1 MNGALEGQAKSRRC
15 LVMGLGAFGGGLGV
29 TRELVR
35 AGASEVL
42 VTDLSPAE
50 KLQAGVQALQPLVQA
65 GRVTLRLGGHDEA
78 DFRRAELVV
87 ANPAVP
93 KPWAN
98 RFLLAA
104 REAGAR
110 ITTEL
115 RMALDALPSGRVI
128 AVTGTAGKSTTSAMV
143 AHLLDGHGRRATLA
157 GNIGGSLLESAPNLG
172 PRDWLVLEVS
182 SFMLWWLGPEAGGD
196 RWVPRIGAL
205 TNLADNHLDWH
216 GDAAHYSASKSCVRA
231 PGQSAF
237 LSRFD
242 QDDAVNAQRY
252 AALAPGAWW
261 RGGDLDPAIE
271 SRPALADACPLPGVH
286 NRRNAL
292 LALQV
297 AAAAMRADGET
308 PDLEALSR
316 RLATFRGLPHR
327 LALVHEAGGVRW
339 FDDSK
344 ATTPEAALLAVSCF
358 GDPARVHLIAG
369 GYDKGSDLAPI
380 AQLAPTLAGLYAIGA
395 TESRLIGSGGHACGT
410 LQAATERIRERLR
423 PGDVVLL
430 SPGCASWDQFENYE
444 DRGRRFAALAASR

>member
-1 MNGALEGQAKSRRC
+1 MNTALERKARGRRC

-35 AGASEVL
+35 AGAAEVV
-42 VTDLSPAE
+42 VTDLASPA
-50 KLQAGVQALQPLVQA
+50 KLQDGVRALEPLVATGQV
-65 GRVTLRLGGHDEA
+65 RLRLGEHDEG

-98 RFLLAA
+98 PLLAA
-104 REAGAR
+104 ARAAGATV
-110 ITTEL
+110 TTEMRL
-115 RMALDALPSGRVI
+115 ALEAVPADRVI
-128 AVTGTAGKSTTSAMV
+128 AVTGSAGKSTTSSMI

-157 GNIGGSLLESAPNLG
+157 GNIGGSLLEKAPTVG
-172 PRDWLVLEVS
+172 PRDWLVIEMS
-182 SFMLWWLGPEAGGD
+182 SFMLWWLGPESGAE
-196 RWVPRIGAL
+196 RWVPRIGVL

-216 GDAAHYSASKSCVRA
+216 GERSHYSASKSCVRG

-242 QDDAVNAQRY
+242 SDDPVNAARF
-252 AALAPGAWW
+252 AALPPGAWW
-261 RGGDLDPAIE
+261 RGGALDPAIE
-271 SRPALADACPLPGVH
+271 TRPSLVDRCPLPGAH

-292 LALQV
+292 LALQT
-297 AAAAMRADGET
+297 AAAALRCDGET
-308 PDLEALSR
+308 PDLDAIASG
-316 RLATFRGLPHR
+316 LADFRGLPHR
-327 LALVHEAGGVRW
+327 LALVHERDGVRW

-358 GDPARVHLIAG
+358 EDPSRVHLIAG
-369 GYDKGSDLAPI
+369 GYDKGSDLAPL
-380 AQLAPTLAGLYAIGA
+380 ARLAPTLAGLYAIGA
-395 TESRLIGSGGHACGT
+395 TAPHLISAGGLACGT
-410 LQAATERIRERLR
+410 LQQATERIRERLR

-430 SPGCASWDQFENYE
+430 SPGCASHDQFANYE